1 MFSAIWAEDEN
12 GLIGAGGKLPWHLP
26 ADLNYFKEKTVGHR
40 LVMGKATFLGM
51 GARPLPQRTT
61 LLLTRDQDFSLPKGV
76 ERITSLAEFIDK
88 NQNTAEEIFIAGGA
102 GTYQLFLP
110 YTKKLY
116 RTKIRHAYAGDTHF
130 PAVDWAAWHLCSSV
144 PGPKDAEQ
152 PDYFFEIW
160 GRNE

>member
-12 GLIGAGGKLPWHLP
+12 GLIGADGKLPWYLP

-51 GARPLPQRTT
+51 GGRPLPRRTT
-61 LLLTRDQDFSLPKGV
+61 LLLTRDQDLARPKGV
-76 ERITSLAEFIDK
+76 EQIASLTEFIEK

-110 YTKKLY
+110 YTKRLY
-116 RTKIRHAYAGDTHF
+116 RTKIMHAYTGDTYF
-130 PAVDWAAWHLCSSV
+130 PTVDWSAWHRFTRI
-144 PGPKDAEQ
+144 PGPKETEQ
-152 PDYFFEIW
+152 PDYFFETW
-160 GRNE
+160 ERNE